1 MEAVVSIKPL
11 LAVLISLGAAGLI
24 LASGKN
30 PNLRECWSLT
40 AAAAKFLI
48 VASMIP
54 VVFNGQSIEYKVLTF
69 FPGVD
74 LKFKVDSLGLMF
86 GLTASFLWILTT
98 LYSIGYM
105 RSLNEHAQTRYF
117 ACFAVTLSATMGVAF
132 AANLFTLF
140 LFYEVIT
147 LVTYPLVSH
156 YETPEAYSAGR
167 KYLVY
172 LLGTSKTFLLAAIL
186 LTYSIAGTLDFNS
199 RGIFSDGN
207 PSFLLVVIY
216 ILFIAGFA
224 KAGIMP
230 FHSWLP
236 SAMVAPTPVSAL
248 LHAVAVVKVGVF
260 SILRVIFDV
269 MGPDL
274 MERLNLGIPTA
285 LFVSV
290 TILTASLIAMAQDNL
305 KMRLAYST
313 VSQLSYVVLGA
324 ALLTPSGMTGGML
337 HIINH
342 AFSKITLFFCAGAIY
357 VASHKKHISEMHGI
371 SKKMPWT
378 MLAFSIGALSM
389 IGMPPTAGL
398 ISKWYLAVGSIQANE
413 VPILIVLL
421 SSTLLN
427 AAYFLPIIYTA
438 YFREPKKEGHDQA
451 GYSDHPPQHAGH
463 GEAPWVMVVPLL
475 LTAAGTLFLG
485 LYPNYFL
492 DLVREMIPK

>member
-1 MEAVVSIKPL
+1 METIVSIKPL
-11 LAVLISLGAAGLI
+11 LAVLVSLMAAGLI
-24 LASGKN
+24 LASRKN
-30 PNLRECWSLT
+30 PNLRETWSL
-40 AAAAKFLI
+40 AAAVVKFLI

-54 VVFNGQSIEYKVLTF
+54 VIFNGQAIEYKVLTL
-69 FPGVD
+69 FPGIE
-74 LKFKVDSLGLMF
+74 LKFKVDALGLLF

-105 RSLNEHAQTRYF
+105 RTLNEHDQTRYF

-140 LFYEVIT
+140 LFYEIIT
-147 LVTYPLVSH
+147 LITYPLVAH
-156 YETPEAYSAGR
+156 HQTAEDYSSGR

-186 LTYSIAGTLDFNS
+186 LTYAVAGTLDFKTQ
-199 RGIFSDGN
+199 GVFSGVS
-207 PSFLLVVIY
+207 PSVWLTVIY

-224 KAGIMP
+224 KAAIMP
-230 FHSWLP
+230 LHSWLP

-274 MERLNLGIPTA
+274 MQRLNLGIPTA
-285 LFVSV
+285 FFVSV
-290 TILTASLIAMAQDNL
+290 TILTASAIAMSQDNL

-357 VASHKKHISEMHGI
+357 VASHKKHISEMKGI
-371 SKKMPWT
+371 AKQMPWT
-378 MLAFSIGALSM
+378 MLAFSVGAFSM
-389 IGMPPTAGL
+389 IGIPPTAGL
-398 ISKWYLAVGSIQANE
+398 VSKWYLALGAIQAGE
-413 VPILIVLL
+413 TSILIVLL
-421 SSTLLN
+421 TSTLLN
-427 AAYFLPIIYTA
+427 AAYFLPILYTA
-438 YFREPKKEGHDQA
+438 YFQKPKKEGH
-451 GYSDHPPQHAGH
+451 GHPEH
-463 GEAPWVMVVPLL
+463 GEAPWIMVVPLL

-492 DLVREMIPK
+492 ELVREMIPK

>member
-1 MEAVVSIKPL
+1 METIASIKPL
-11 LAVLISLGAAGLI
+11 LAVLVSLVAAVLI
-24 LASGKN
+24 LVSGRS
-30 PNLRECWSLT
+30 PNLREFWSL
-40 AAAAKFLI
+40 AAATIKFLI

-54 VVFNGQSIEYKVLTF
+54 VILAGQSIEYTVLTF
-69 FPGVD
+69 LPGID

-105 RSLNEHAQTRYF
+105 RTLKEHAQTRYF

-140 LFYEVIT
+140 FFYEVIT
-147 LVTYPLVSH
+147 LITYPLVSH
-156 YETPEAYSAGR
+156 HETPEAYSAGR

-186 LTYSIAGTLDFNS
+186 LTYSVAGTLDFKS
-199 RGIFSDGN
+199 QGVFSGVD
-207 PSFLLVVIY
+207 PSIWLIVIY

-224 KAGIMP
+224 KAAIMP

-274 MERLNLGIPTA
+274 MNRLNLGIPTA
-285 LFVSV
+285 FFVSV
-290 TILTASLIAMAQDNL
+290 TIITASIIAMAQDNL

-324 ALLTPSGMTGGML
+324 ALLTPAGMTGGML
-337 HIINH
+337 QIINH
-342 AFSKITLFFCAGAIY
+342 AFAKITLFFCAGAVY
-357 VASHKKHISEMHGI
+357 VASHKKNISEMRGI
-371 SKKMPWT
+371 AKQMPWT
-378 MLAFSIGALSM
+378 MLAFSVGALSM
-389 IGMPPTAGL
+389 IGIPPTAGL
-398 ISKWYLAVGSIQANE
+398 ISKWYLAMGSIQAGE

-421 SSTLLN
+421 TSTLLN
-427 AAYFLPIIYTA
+427 AAYFLPILYTA
-438 YFREPKKEGHDQA
+438 YFQEPKKDAGGHHE
-451 GYSDHPPQHAGH
+451 SS
-463 GEAPWVMVVPLL
+463 EAPWIMVVPLL

-485 LYPNYFL
+485 LYPNCFL
-492 DLVREMIPK
+492 DLVRQMIPR

>member
-1 MEAVVSIKPL
+1 MCWKVPGID
-11 LAVLISLGAAGLI
+11 LA
-24 LASGKN
+24 
-30 PNLRECWSLT
+30 
-40 AAAAKFLI
+40 
-48 VASMIP
+48 
-54 VVFNGQSIEYKVLTF
+54 
-69 FPGVD
+69 
-74 LKFKVDSLGLMF
+74 FKVDSLGLMF

-105 RSLNEHAQTRYF
+105 RKLEEHAQTRYF

-140 LFYEVIT
+140 IFYEIIT

-186 LTYSIAGTLDFNS
+186 LTYSIAGTLDFKS
-199 RGIFSDGN
+199 QGIFSQVN
-207 PSFLLVVIY
+207 PSIWLVVIY
-216 ILFIAGFA
+216 VLFIAGFA

-274 MERLNLGIPTA
+274 MQRLNLGIPTA
-285 LFVSV
+285 IFVSI
-290 TILTASLIAMAQDNL
+290 TILTASTIAMAQDNL

-313 VSQLSYVVLGA
+313 VSQLSYIILGA
-324 ALLTPSGMTGGML
+324 ALLTASGMTGGML

-357 VASHKKHISEMHGI
+357 VASHKKNISEMKGI
-371 SKKMPWT
+371 AQKMPWT
-378 MLAFSIGALSM
+378 MFAFSVGALSM
-389 IGMPPTAGL
+389 IGIPPTAGL
-398 ISKWYLAVGSIQANE
+398 ISKWYLALGSVQAE
-413 VPILIVLL
+413 EFSILIVLL
-421 SSTLLN
+421 TSTLLN

-438 YFREPKKEGHDQA
+438 YFQKPNAEAARVSGRTELSGQA
-451 GYSDHPPQHAGH
+451 EHRAEH
-463 GEAPWVMVVPLL
+463 GEAPWIMVVPLL
-475 LTAAGTLFLG
+475 LTAVATVFLG
-485 LYPNYFL
+485 LYPDYFL
-492 DLVREMIPK
+492 VLVRAMLPK